1 MGTAKRAAGVRPYVR
16 EFRSGERWWW
26 VALPGRARKAL
37 NLRES
42 EASYDDALRVACEK
56 YVTADVRPDPAGAE
70 GAPAEAT
77 LDRVIEA
84 YLDEN
89 EPHWKPRTFA
99 GYELLLFAFEEA
111 MRAMGLTLAS
121 QVTSEHWAL
130 YLAGRQAEVENATI
144 NRTIAVVRPM
154 MRWARERRPPLV
166 PASSYIE
173 GARNLREL
181 ERVGSKLIPSP
192 AEWTRLVATLKGGV
206 SKVAYPEA
214 ERYRAA
220 SEIND
225 RGCALV
231 VAVAV
236 QTGLRIDELRHLRGE
251 DISADEVRVTAY
263 EGWSP
268 KSHRERA
275 VPVPASTAKFA
286 RQFVAWRDGARGLNG
301 TDIALG
307 EKWLNTRLD
316 AAWATLKLGD
326 PTPRMHDA
334 RRTFATELSRAGN
347 PITLVRDRLGHREVE
362 TTERY
367 LGRYRSD
374 ATRVVLDLGVGA
386 ALEEDDE

>member
-1 MGTAKRAAGVRPYVR
+1 MVAARRVSGVRPYVR

-26 VALPGRARKAL
+26 VALPGRQRKAL

-42 EASYDDALRVACEK
+42 EASYDDALRVACER
-56 YVTADVRPDPAGAE
+56 YVDGARAVAPGAA

-77 LDRVIEA
+77 IERILEV

-89 EPHWKPRTFA
+89 APHWKPRTA
-99 GYELLLFAFEEA
+99 EGYELLLLAFEEA
-111 MRAMGLTLAS
+111 MRDRGLTLAS
-121 QVTSEHWAL
+121 QVTSEHWSL
-130 YLAGRQAEVENATI
+130 YLAGRQVEVENATI

-154 MRWARERRPPLV
+154 MRWARTRVPPLL
-166 PASSYIE
+166 PAPVYLESIK
-173 GARNLREL
+173 NLKEL

-192 AEWTRLVATLKGGV
+192 AEWTRVVATLKGGV
-206 SKVAYPEA
+206 SKVAYPQS

-225 RGCALV
+225 RGCALI

-236 QTGLRIDELRHLRGE
+236 QTGLRLDELRHLRDE
-251 DISADEVRVTAY
+251 DIREDEVRVAAY

-268 KSHRERA
+268 KSHRERE
-275 VPVPASTAKFA
+275 VPVPASTVRFA

-307 EKWLNTRLD
+307 EGWINQRLN
-316 AAWATLKLGD
+316 AAWKILNIGG
-326 PTPRMHDA
+326 PVPRMHDC
-334 RRTFATELSRAGN
+334 RRTFATELIRAGH
-347 PITLVRDRLGHREVE
+347 PITLVRDRLGHAEIE

-374 ATRVVLDLGVGA
+374 AARAVLDLGVGA
-386 ALEEDDE
+386 ALDEDD